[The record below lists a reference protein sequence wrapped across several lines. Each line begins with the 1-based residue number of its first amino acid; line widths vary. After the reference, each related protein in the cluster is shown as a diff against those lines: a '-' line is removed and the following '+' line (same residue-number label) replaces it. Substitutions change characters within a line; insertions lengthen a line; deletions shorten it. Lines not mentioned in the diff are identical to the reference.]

1 MSRPVATQTDID
13 FQNDILQ
20 GVSRTF
26 ALTIPQ
32 LPDPLMKAVSNAYLL
47 CRIADTIEDDP
58 TLNLS
63 EKKLY
68 SDWFASLVEEN
79 QTTDDFSNELVPK
92 LGPHTSDSERLL
104 IQKSSTV
111 LRITHSLSLNQRN
124 AMFKCVKTMTDGMV
138 LYQGKETLDGL
149 ENQPAMDLYCYY
161 VAGVVGEML
170 TELFL
175 EYGKT
180 WDEDCKNTMLQF
192 STSFGQGLQMTNILK
207 DIWADRE
214 RGACWVPRDVFEKEN
229 IVLSEI
235 KNGLDPGFD
244 RCLKILIATTFFHLE
259 NALNYTLAIPKEESG
274 IRRFCLWALF
284 LATLT
289 LRKIHRDPKYIDGET
304 VKISR
309 TAVKIVVSF
318 TTMLSKSNL
327 GLRFLFFVLSLRL
340 PKVKKNVITVNADT
354 SGT

>member
-79 QTTDDFSNELVPK
+79 QTTDDFANELVPK

>member
-1 MSRPVATQTDID
+1 MSRPIANQTDID

-32 LPDPLMKAVSNAYLL
+32 LPEPLMKAVSNAYLL

-58 TLNLS
+58 SLNLRQ
-63 EKKLY
+63 KKLY
-68 SDWFASLVEEN
+68 SDWFASLVEDN
-79 QTTDDFSNELVPK
+79 LTTDNFASELALN

-104 IQKSSTV
+104 IQKSAAV
-111 LRITHSLSLNQRN
+111 LRITHTLSPNQRN
-124 AMFKCVKTMTDGMV
+124 TMFKCVKTMTDGML

-149 ENQPAMDLYCYY
+149 ENQSAMDLYCYY

-180 WDEDCKNTMLQF
+180 WNEACKNTMLEF

-214 RGACWVPRDVFEKEN
+214 RGACWVPRDIFEKEN
-229 IVLSEI
+229 IVLSKI
-235 KNGLDPGFD
+235 KNGLDPGFE
-244 RCLKILIATTFFHLE
+244 RCLETLIATTFYHLE
-259 NALNYTLAIPKEESG
+259 NALNYTLSIPKKELG

-284 LATLT
+284 LAILT
-289 LRKIHRDPKYIDGET
+289 LRKIYRNPKYIKGET

-309 TAVKIVVSF
+309 TSVKVVVFF
-318 TTMLSKSNL
+318 TTILSKTNL
-327 GLRFLFFVLSLRL
+327 GLRFIFFILSLRL
-340 PKVKKNVITVNADT
+340 PKIKKNISGVDADT
-354 SGT
+354 SGI